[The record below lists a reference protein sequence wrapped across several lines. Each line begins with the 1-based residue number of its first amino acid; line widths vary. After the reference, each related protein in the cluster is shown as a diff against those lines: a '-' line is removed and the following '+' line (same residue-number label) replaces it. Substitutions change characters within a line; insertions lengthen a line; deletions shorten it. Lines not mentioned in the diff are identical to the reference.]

1 MEMEETLIDKNEDA
15 IFENGLLELKKNNN
29 RLYIFNL
36 FFSHCVNFFWFGIM
50 LILSYGVKVGCFLV
64 IVLGAMEQW

>member
-15 IFENGLLELKKNNN
+15 IFENGLLELMKNNN

-36 FFSHCVNFFWFGIM
+36 FFSHRVNFF
-50 LILSYGVKVGCFLV
+50 LV
-64 IVLGAMEQW
+64 WNYAYFELWC

>member
-36 FFSHCVNFFWFGIM
+36 FFFTSCEFFFG
-50 LILSYGVKVGCFLV
+50 LELCLF
-64 IVLGAMEQW
+64 